1 MRDRITG
8 PISITNPTQAK
19 RAWRAFHVRRVR
31 VLILL
36 VLVLVLLGMLFVQG
50 SLNILPILV
59 PDTPSQTMVLYGLS
73 ALNFIASTILLTL
86 LVRNLL
92 KLQQE
97 RKQGTLGSKF
107 QNRLVLAS
115 LAISALP
122 LLMLFLFAYGLINR
136 SLDKWFNLP
145 ADRYQQDA
153 EIIEKMVLAR
163 ERRSLF
169 TSADFLRRRV
179 EERKGPVEIEPELP
193 SMNVDWVLVVEQ
205 DGTPRWAIGKFKPEK
220 AVLEKLKA
228 GIKRRAVTEEF
239 VELNDQQYFL
249 VAVPFSDSS
258 GGVIVMRSLPD
269 SLSAKIDEISQNAR
283 DRAQLTNELRGIKR
297 NYLYIL
303 GFITVLLMFGAT
315 WLALNVARGVTLPI
329 RALAEATQAVAKGDL
344 DHFVSVRA
352 EDELAVLVDS
362 FNEMARQL
370 RVSRGQLE
378 ERGRYIETVLQSLFT
393 GIVSLDFEN
402 RVTTFNR
409 TAAEMLGGTLETR
422 RSFVETVPEMNSADF
437 QRVLRRTRRSGQA
450 TVEIELRAAG
460 REPVHVAVTGTALKN
475 NDGRFSGI
483 VLMMED
489 LSPLIQA
496 QRSAVWS
503 EVARRMAHEIKN
515 PLTPIQLSAER
526 IERNLRRAEIA
537 SPKLLET
544 VTECT
549 SIIEREVG
557 TLQRMVDEFSRF
569 AKLPDARPE
578 VVSLNE
584 IVERTVILYAERLGD
599 IRLVTRLD
607 ETLPTLNLDGEQMKR
622 CLVNLIDNAFHA
634 IGEDSE
640 VFVPAGTITVTT
652 GLDQSREIAWLSVAD
667 TGSGIPP
674 NARDRLFEP
683 YFSTRERGT
692 GLGLAIVSHIMA
704 DHHGRIRFEPNS
716 PRGAVFILEFPL
728 AEGALPP
735 SALDEQNSQAA

>member
-1 MRDRITG
+1 MRNPITG
-8 PISITNPTQAK
+8 PLSVTNPVEAK
-19 RAWRAFHVRRVR
+19 RALRAYRIRRVR
-31 VLILL
+31 VLILG

-92 KLQQE
+92 KLQRD

-107 QNRLVLAS
+107 QNRLVAAS
-115 LAISALP
+115 LLISALP

-153 EIIEKMVLAR
+153 EVIGKMVVAR
-163 ERRSLF
+163 EQGSLA
-169 TSADFLRRRV
+169 SAAEFLRRRV
-179 EERKGPVEIEPELP
+179 EERKGPSEIAPELP
-193 SMNVDWVLVVEQ
+193 SLGIERLVVLEP
-205 DGTPRWAIGKFKPEK
+205 DGGRRFSLGNQEIEPKVYERVKKGLLEGKMVEETFRNGDREFFFIG
-220 AVLEKLKA
+220 
-228 GIKRRAVTEEF
+228 
-239 VELNDQQYFL
+239 
-249 VAVPFSDSS
+249 VPFTNGP
-258 GGVIVMRSLPD
+258 GGVMALKGMPGTLAD
-269 SLSAKIDEISQNAR
+269 KIEAITQNGR

-315 WLALNVARGVTLPI
+315 WIALNVARGVTLPI
-329 RALAEATQAVAKGDL
+329 LALAEATDAVAKGDL
-344 DHFVSVRA
+344 DHYVSVRA

-378 ERGRYIETVLQSLFT
+378 ERRRYIETILQSLFT
-393 GIVSLDFEN
+393 GIISLDSEN

-409 TAAEMLGGTLETR
+409 TASEMLGMPLEPRTLLTER
-422 RSFVETVPEMNSADF
+422 VPVVNVQDF
-437 QRVLRRTRRSGQA
+437 QRVLRRTRRTGQS
-450 TVEIELRAAG
+450 TVEVELRVPT
-460 REPVHVAVTGTALKN
+460 RENFHIAITGTALRD
-475 NDGRFSGI
+475 NDGRFSGT

-526 IERNLRRAEIA
+526 IQRNVARSGLA
-537 SPKLLET
+537 SPKLMDT
-544 VTECT
+544 VAECT
-549 SIIEREVG
+549 SIIEQEVG

-578 VVSLNE
+578 AVSLNE
-584 IVERTVILYAERLGD
+584 IVEKTVVLYAERLGD
-599 IRLVTRLD
+599 IRLETRLD
-607 ETLPTLNLDGEQMKR
+607 PNLPNLTLDSEQMKR

-640 VFVPAGTITVTT
+640 AFVPSGTIAVST
-652 GLDQSREIAWLSVAD
+652 GFDPDGEVAWLRVAD

-692 GLGLAIVSHIMA
+692 GLGLAIVSHIVA
-704 DHHGRIRFEPNS
+704 DHHGRIRYEPNS
-716 PRGAVFILEFPL
+716 PRGAVFILEFPV
-728 AEGALPP
+728 AEATV
-735 SALDEQNSQAA
+735 SANLHDDPNSQAA